1 MVTDIKLK
9 KKNNQNKSQN
19 RRSRKKRRTEI
30 SSSEEDSSNS
40 DSNDDIDECDD
51 KNDGKVDKIKK
62 DDIEMRDIDGDR
74 SNIGIDN
81 LKIVNDNSNE
91 YSKYNYNKTD
101 KDITQTRLKLKQID
115 DMNLL
120 LNSKNSNSND
130 MKYNNNNKINDEQD
144 ASGIK
149 SDEWLK
155 LMLSEYGDD
164 IETLRTKAADFRGES
179 VSILAEMLR
188 STKDIFKEI

>member
-1 MVTDIKLK
+1 MVTDIKVN
-9 KKNNQNKSQN
+9 KKNNQNKTQN

-30 SSSEEDSSNS
+30 SSSEEDSSSSSS
-40 DSNDDIDECDD
+40 DDDDDDNDDQHD
-51 KNDGKVDKIKK
+51 KEEEKVDKIED
-62 DDIEMRDIDGDR
+62 DDIEMKDIEEDK

-81 LKIVNDNSNE
+81 LEIVNGNINDYNKDN
-91 YSKYNYNKTD
+91 YAKTD
-101 KDITQTRLKLKQID
+101 KDITQTRLKLRQID
-115 DMNLL
+115 DMNLIV
-120 LNSKNSNSND
+120 NSKTF
-130 MKYNNNNKINDEQD
+130 NNNNKNDEHD
-144 ASGIK
+144 ASGIS

-179 VSILAEMLR
+179 ISILAEMLR